1 MSKWNEREFIAKAKD
16 VAHKFV
22 TKQGALNDLSEKVA
36 RDEALSPDEIRTL
49 VRLANVA
56 AFQELFATKQGSDK
70 MIEFD
75 VGDPEVVVRRIIDA
89 VANPPQAANIHNDKL
104 ASYQFVPDMMVEKRF
119 GRKFDDVEKVAAF
132 EDFVERTP
140 RKDMAIICARKYV
153 DDFEV
158 ELHKQASV
166 YENAINTVTRN
177 LRKAPGYGP
186 DISVFE
192 KTAFSEFGED
202 ARHDLALI
210 YSEARVQRTLPDA
223 EKVAKLVSNY
233 VGEASAEVTALQTA
247 LNARKEY
254 TKISSAI
261 ESLKLLIPEL

>member
-1 MSKWNEREFIAKAKD
+1 MSKWSEREFIAKAKD
-16 VAHKFV
+16 VAHQFV
-22 TKQGALNDLSEKVA
+22 TKQGGLNDLAEKVA
-36 RDEALSPDEIRTL
+36 RDECLSPEEIRTL

-56 AFQELFATKQGSDK
+56 TFQELFATKQGSDK

-75 VGDPEVVVRRIIDA
+75 VGDPEVVVRRIVDA
-89 VANPPQAANIHNDKL
+89 VANPPQSANIHNDKL
-104 ASYQFVPDMMVEKRF
+104 ASFQEVPDMMIEKRF
-119 GRKFDDVEKVAAF
+119 GHKFDELEKLAAF

-158 ELHKQASV
+158 ELHKQASR
-166 YENAINTVTRN
+166 YENAINTVTHN

-186 DISVFE
+186 DISIFE
-192 KTAFSEFGED
+192 KTAFAEFGED
-202 ARHDLALI
+202 ARPDLALI
-210 YSEARVQRTLPDA
+210 YSEARVQRTLPDT

-233 VGEASAEVTALQTA
+233 VGTSTGEVLWLKVALD
-247 LNARKEY
+247 ARKEY